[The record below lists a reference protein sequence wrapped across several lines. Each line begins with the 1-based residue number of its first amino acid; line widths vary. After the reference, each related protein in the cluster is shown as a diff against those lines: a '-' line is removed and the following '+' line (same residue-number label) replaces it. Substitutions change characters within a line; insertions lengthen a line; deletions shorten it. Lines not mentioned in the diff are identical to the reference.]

1 MPLLIIQFLVV
12 FWVFIM
18 SAFFSNF
25 SQNTDLPAGD
35 RDNGGLFL
43 PDGFEALVVADSIG
57 NARHLAVN
65 ENGDIYVKLTST
77 KKDSGNVAL
86 GNFKNGKAKRIIY
99 FGDYQ
104 AEIGYGPTSMRIYK
118 GYIYFSTLSAVYKQK
133 LSPGN

>member
-65 ENGDIYVKLTST
+65 ENGDIYV
-77 KKDSGNVAL
+77 
-86 GNFKNGKAKRIIY
+86 
-99 FGDYQ
+99 
-104 AEIGYGPTSMRIYK
+104 
-118 GYIYFSTLSAVYKQK
+118 
-133 LSPGN
+133 